1 MPLNPPLLRR
11 TLISALEIGG
21 AIIKRGFPRDKIIV
35 ERKGPTSLVT
45 QIDKASEKAILS
57 LILKRFPGH
66 GIVSEESPVKIA
78 TEPYRWFI
86 DPLDGTTNFI
96 HGVPLISVSIGLEYR
111 GRLILGGVYNPI
123 SHEMFLAE
131 KGRGASLN
139 GRPIHVSGISR
150 LEDALY
156 VTGFPYDR
164 AHPPAD
170 YVRFFEAFLTVGQGV
185 RRLGSAALDLAWV
198 AAGRFEGF
206 WEFKL
211 SAWDVAAGALI
222 VEEAGGHITDVRG
235 RPYPHDQPLSTLAT
249 NGLVHPGMLR
259 MIQKVNRSAP
269 PSGRL
274 FS

>member
-1 MPLNPPLLRR
+1 MKPSHSLLNR
-11 TLISALEIGG
+11 TLVSALHTGG
-21 AIIKRGFPRDKIIV
+21 GIIKRGFPRDKIIV

-45 QIDKASEKAILS
+45 QVDKASEKAILS

-66 GIVSEESPVKIA
+66 GIVSEESPVKTS

-96 HGVPLISVSIGLEYR
+96 HGVPLVSVSIGLEYQ

-123 SHEMFLAE
+123 ADEMFLAE
-131 KGRGASLN
+131 KGHGARLN
-139 GRPIHVSGISR
+139 GKLIHVSSVSK

-164 AHPPAD
+164 THSPAD
-170 YVRFFEAFLTVGQGV
+170 YVRFFEAFLAVGQGV

-222 VEEAGGHITDVRG
+222 VEEAGGRITDVRG

-249 NGLVHPGMLR
+249 NGRVHQGMFK
-259 MIQKVNRSAP
+259 MIQKVNQSAP

-274 FS
+274 F